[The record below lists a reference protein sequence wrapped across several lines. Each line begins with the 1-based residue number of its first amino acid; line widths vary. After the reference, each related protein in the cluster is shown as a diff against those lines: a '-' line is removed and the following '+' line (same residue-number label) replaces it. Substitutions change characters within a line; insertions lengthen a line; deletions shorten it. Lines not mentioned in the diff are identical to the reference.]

1 MTNIL
6 ELLKNE
12 KVEWKK
18 LGEVIDYEQPTK
30 YIVTNTNYNDDYDI
44 PVLTAGQTFILGYTN
59 EKEGIYKATINE
71 PVIIFDDFTT
81 SNHWVDFSFK
91 IKSSAMK
98 ILKPKQGIITFRYCY
113 HYMKTINIDV
123 TEHKRMWISKFSNI
137 EIPIPSL
144 ETQEKI
150 VEILDKFTNYV
161 TELQSELQ
169 SRTKQYTY
177 YRDKLL
183 SEEYLTKMTKEM
195 EEDRKVNTLRLE
207 EVCEFKRGKRLVKS
221 ELQEDGEFPVYQ
233 NSIIPLGYYHE
244 KNFERDNTFIISAG
258 AAGEIVYSDREF
270 WAADDVYVLKTKE
283 NITSKYLYYLL
294 LSKQYI
300 IKSKVRKAS
309 IPRLSKDDI
318 EKILVDIPPLSL
330 QNKVV
335 KVLDK
340 FQVLLAD
347 TKGLLPAEIEE
358 RQKQYEYYRE
368 KLLTFD
374 AISDR
379 FDSIRFITSL
389 YYDILQEAANIVEV
403 DIEDKVH
410 LKTLSDISREK
421 LSYGSG
427 AKAVPYDENIRYIR
441 ITDIDDNGQLKQEKV
456 SPGIVEDKYMLK
468 KGDILFARSGATV
481 GKNYIHLVN
490 EKAIYAGY
498 LIKFAADTNKVL
510 CKYVYHCV
518 NNSMYEKFISS
529 MKSNASQPN
538 INAQQYSNYKVIV
551 PPLHVQQHV
560 VSILDKFET
569 LVNDIKE
576 GLPKEIEQRQKQ
588 YEYWRECLLNFPR

>member
-18 LGEVIDYEQPTK
+18 LGEIKEIKVI
-30 YIVTNTNYNDDYDI
+30 
-44 PVLTAGQTFILGYTN
+44 TAKIKLKKNEYSEEGEYPIIDQGQDFIIGYTN
-59 EKEGIYKATINE
+59 KESALFDLDEY
-71 PVIIFDDFTT
+71 VIFGDHTE
-81 SNHWVDFSFK
+81 SVKYVDFRFAQGADG
-91 IKSSAMK
+91 IKVLKTDKSY
-98 ILKPKQGIITFRYCY
+98 LKPRYLYHAILNFYEKQGK
-113 HYMKTINIDV
+113 YMR
-123 TEHKRMWISKFSNI
+123 HFSLLKQT
-137 EIPIPSL
+137 EIPIPSP
-144 ETQEKI
+144 EIQEKI

-183 SEEYLTKMTKEM
+183 SEEYLTKVTKEM

-207 EVCEFKRGKRLVKS
+207 EICEFKRGKRLVKS

-318 EKILVDIPPLSL
+318 EKLLVDIPPLSL
-330 QNKVV
+330 QNKIVR
-335 KVLDK
+335 VLDK

-347 TKGLLPAEIEE
+347 TKGLIPAEIEE

-374 AISDR
+374 VECSSTHARTSIISNN
-379 FDSIRFITSL
+379 
-389 YYDILQEAANIVEV
+389 YYNILQEAANIVEV

-427 AKAVPYDENIRYIR
+427 AKAVSYDENIRYIR

-481 GKNYIHLVN
+481 GKNYIHLVD
-490 EKAIYAGY
+490 EKSIYAGY
-498 LIKFAADTNKVL
+498 LIKFTADTNEVL

-560 VSILDKFET
+560 VNILDKFDI

-588 YEYWRECLLNFPR
+588 YEYWREQLLNFNLE